1 MNIILGIIVI
11 AALVVAVLLSRRKT
25 ASTSTRRSQV
35 DRRNRPR
42 HSQEDRRRTPRHP
55 RVAAASSQYHAVSLH
70 LSRSACD
77 AAKSLGDKRFLA
89 DAAPRIPLMDCDA
102 QTCRCRFKH
111 HKDRRSG
118 DDRRSPIAGSISAGT
133 GQFQKERRY
142 HSERRK
148 ELPYAY

>member
-11 AALVVAVLLSRRKT
+11 AALVVAALQIRRKS
-25 ASTSTRRSQV
+25 ASNLQHPV
-35 DRRNRPR
+35 
-42 HSQEDRRRTPRHP
+42 ERRRKPRRP
-55 RVAAASSQYHAVSLH
+55 KAAQATSQYHAVSLH
-70 LSRSACD
+70 LSTSACD
-77 AAKSLGDKRFLA
+77 AARKLGDKRFLSK
-89 DAAPRIPLMDCDA
+89 AAPRIPLMDCDA
-102 QTCRCRFKH
+102 QTCKCRFKH

-118 DDRRSPIAGSISAGT
+118 DDRRNPIAGSIAVGT